1 MTYRRALVFRWSRR
15 DWLAVLTIAVT
26 VAFFVGVALLVVAMG
41 AQTAT
46 LAGDKGTTGSATYYN
61 NTDLSPESAPDE
73 AVVISVARVET
84 SNSTAYVA
92 GVPVDARDNR
102 FGERQ
107 LAPGDGPT
115 LGTASNSRTDT
126 LVGTGTRREVTVSS
140 RNGGVLPP
148 SWYVTTP
155 TTVAKLGQTGTLVI
169 DPGESG
175 EVPLRGILVFF
186 EQGTT
191 EVLNTVTA
199 TAGGAA
205 VLLAVIVF
213 SVTRMIV
220 RDRRTAI
227 RVARSTGA
235 TPRGIL
241 ALFVGRA
248 TLLSVAGIVLGGALA
263 IIVTNAAVNA
273 AIVAGLPT
281 TVSINPGAAVGLV
294 GPLLAAMIVV
304 GGLAGG
310 LAAWRTVRQPP
321 AILTQGDGRTGAT
334 HLNTRLLG
342 GRTVVPVAATLAV
355 FVAFAA
361 LIAGFGLTVA
371 PLVTADETTITQPGS
386 PHLAA
391 SSVPAA
397 HAEAL
402 DEAGVN
408 ASAEILLF
416 SIVEGR
422 PVVARGANFEAFV
435 SVSDAGLVDGR
446 APVTADEA
454 VIGQGL
460 AQTLGVDVGESL
472 VISGS
477 TDSGVARLDIIG
489 IYSAPG
495 AVADQLVVPLPTARH
510 LSGTGEGRAQFIRT
524 RGLTAASGNPA
535 GGAGTDG
542 DVNTTGVGA
551 ADFED
556 GVVDIEA
563 PATVQANSSFEVTVT
578 LRNDALTERTLTTE
592 VTYRDQTERVE
603 TSVSGEGS
611 ARAVLSF
618 EAGPPGDATIAA
630 DDVKQSVAVTDP
642 DALLVESLPEQVPP
656 GAAPSILVLDSAGT
670 PVEGAMVT
678 VDDEP
683 VTADG
688 SPRRTDVNGSVRV
701 PFEATGT
708 RTVTVRDGSRSATNS
723 VQVTTEASRQLD
735 VEISIEPASPTPTT
749 RPVVELR
756 LSNPW
761 AEPLMRRYVIDAPG
775 GPYEQTV
782 TVGRG
787 KTRVIERRLPR
798 RSGSTYEVD
807 VSTKGASI
815 AAATYTV
822 RGDDRIV
829 SALASAGVDQEPAL
843 SSAVEVAFGNLHL
856 LLGALGLLAG
866 LMTVGGTIAALASA
880 VQARRRTVGIHR
892 ATGATK
898 WRVLRIVLGDTI
910 RIGTVAMALALGA
923 GLAGLAAVAAVGYL
937 TAFGVQVPILR
948 PWWVAAG
955 IVSGMAV
962 VLVLSAGLAT
972 AALLARSPSG
982 LLRDHTEESP

>member
-46 LAGDKGTTGSATYYN
+46 LAGDKGTTGSATYHDD
-61 NTDLSPESAPDE
+61 TDLSPGSVPDE

-84 SNSTAYVA
+84 SSGTAYVA

-102 FGERQ
+102 LGERQ

-115 LGTASNSRTDT
+115 LGTASDSRTDT
-126 LVGTGTRREVTVSS
+126 LVGTDTRHEVTVSS
-140 RNGGVLPP
+140 RDGGVLPP

-169 DPGESG
+169 GPGESG
-175 EVPLRGILVFF
+175 DVPLRGVLVFF
-186 EQGTT
+186 QQGTT

-199 TAGGAA
+199 AAGGAA

-281 TVSINPGAAVGLV
+281 TVSINPGAAAELV
-294 GPLLAAMIVV
+294 GPLLAAMTVV

-321 AILTQGDGRTGAT
+321 ASLDRGDGRTGAT
-334 HLNTRLLG
+334 YLGTRLLG

-361 LIAGFGLTVA
+361 LVAGFGVTVA

-386 PHLAA
+386 PHLVA
-391 SSVPAA
+391 SNVPAV
-397 HAEAL
+397 HAQTL
-402 DEAGVN
+402 DAEGVD

-416 SIVEGR
+416 SVVKRR
-422 PVVARGANFEAFV
+422 PVVARGADFEAFA
-435 SVSDAGLVDGR
+435 SVSDARLVDGR
-446 APVTADEA
+446 VPDTAEEA
-454 VIGQGL
+454 VVGQGL
-460 AQTLGVDVGESL
+460 ARTLGVDVGESV
-472 VISGS
+472 VIGGS
-477 TDSGVARLDIIG
+477 TDSGIARLDIVG
-489 IYSAPG
+489 VYTAPG

-524 RGLTAASGNPA
+524 RGLAADSDNPA
-535 GGAGTDG
+535 GGVGTDG
-542 DVNTTGVGA
+542 EANTTGGA
-551 ADFED
+551 AADLDD

-563 PATVQANSSFEVTVT
+563 PATVQANSRFEVTVT
-578 LRNDALTERTLTTE
+578 LRNDALTERALTTT
-592 VTYRDQTERVE
+592 VTYRGQTERIE

-611 ARAVLSF
+611 TRVRLAF
-618 EAGPPGDATIAA
+618 ETGPPGDTSVTA
-630 DDVKQSVAVTDP
+630 DDIQRSVTVTDP
-642 DALLVESLPEQVPP
+642 DALLVEGLPEQVPP
-656 GAAPSILVLDSAGT
+656 GTAPSIRVLDSAGT
-670 PVEGAMVT
+670 PVEGAT
-678 VDDEP
+678 IAVDDEP

-688 SPRRTDVNGSVRV
+688 APRRTDADGSVRV
-701 PFEATGT
+701 PFETAGIK
-708 RTVTVRDGSRSATNS
+708 TVTVREGSRSTTET
-723 VQVTTEASRQLD
+723 VQVTTEATRRLS
-735 VEISIEPASPTPTT
+735 VKIGIEPASPTPTT
-749 RPVVELR
+749 KPSLELR
-756 LSNPW
+756 VSNPW
-761 AEPLMRRYVIDAPG
+761 AEPVERTYVIDAPG
-775 GPYEQTV
+775 GPSEQTV
-782 TVGRG
+782 TVESGE
-787 KTRVIERRLPR
+787 TRVVERRLPR
-798 RSGSTYEVD
+798 RGGGTYDIGVTAEETSV
-807 VSTKGASI
+807 
-815 AAATYTV
+815 AATTYTV

-829 SALASAGVDQEPAL
+829 SALASAGVDQEPPL
-843 SSAVEVAFGNLHL
+843 SSAIEVAFGNLQL

-866 LMTVGGTIAALASA
+866 LMTVGGTVAALASA
-880 VQARRRTVGIHR
+880 VQARRRTIGIHR

-898 WRVLRIVLGDTI
+898 RHVLRIVLADTI

-937 TAFGVQVPILR
+937 TAFGVQVPVV
-948 PWWVAAG
+948 PHWWVAAG

-962 VLVLSAGLAT
+962 LLISSAGLAT
-972 AALLARSPSG
+972 AVLLAHSPSE
-982 LLRDHTEESP
+982 LLRDRTEEPP